1 MKRNIP
7 VIGAAVLLVS
17 LLAACGGSD
26 NGGGSASSGSGS
38 GTGTGTGTGSSAMM
52 VDTANV
58 LAQAEQK
65 SETTEAYPV
74 DGGLLVFTDTSDSTE
89 PVPIVGP

>member
-7 VIGAAVLLVS
+7 VTGAAVLLVS
-17 LLAACGGSD
+17 LLASCGGSD
-26 NGGGSASSGSGS
+26 NGGGSASSGSG
-38 GTGTGTGTGSSAMM
+38 TGTGTGSAVMM

-65 SETTEAYPV
+65 SETTEAYTV
-74 DGGLLVFTDTSDSTE
+74 NGGLLVFTDTTDTTE
-89 PVPIVGP
+89 PISIVGP

>member
-17 LLAACGGSD
+17 LLTSCGGSD
-26 NGGGSASSGSGS
+26 NGGGSASSGSG
-38 GTGTGTGTGSSAMM
+38 TGTGSSVMM

-65 SETTEAYPV
+65 SETTEAYTV
-74 DGGLLVFTDTSDSTE
+74 NGGVLVFTDTTDTAE
-89 PVPIVGP
+89 PISIVGP

>member
-17 LLAACGGSD
+17 LLTSCGGSD
-26 NGGGSASSGSGS
+26 NGGGSASSGSG
-38 GTGTGTGTGSSAMM
+38 TGTGSSVMM

-65 SETTEAYPV
+65 SETTEAYTV
-74 DGGLLVFTDTSDSTE
+74 NGGVLVFTDTTDTTE
-89 PVPIVGP
+89 PISIVGP

>member
-1 MKRNIP
+1 MKRTIP

-17 LLAACGGSD
+17 LLTSCGGSD
-26 NGGGSASSGSGS
+26 NGGGSASSGNGSGS
-38 GTGTGTGTGSSAMM
+38 GTGTGTGSSVMM

-65 SETTEAYPV
+65 SETTEAYSV
-74 DGGLLVFTDTSDSTE
+74 NGGVLEFTDTTDTAE
-89 PVPIVGP
+89 PISIVGP

>member
-1 MKRNIP
+1 MKRTIP

-17 LLAACGGSD
+17 LLTSCGGSD
-26 NGGGSASSGSGS
+26 NGGGSASSGN
-38 GTGTGTGTGSSAMM
+38 GTGTGTGTGSSVMM

-65 SETTEAYPV
+65 SETTEAYSV
-74 DGGLLVFTDTSDSTE
+74 NGGVLEFTDTTDTAE
-89 PVPIVGP
+89 PISIVGP

>member
-1 MKRNIP
+1 MKRKIP

-17 LLAACGGSD
+17 LLSSCGGSD

-38 GTGTGTGTGSSAMM
+38 GSGTGTGTGSSVMM

-58 LAQAEQK
+58 LSQAEQK
-65 SETTEAYPV
+65 SETTEAYTV
-74 DGGLLVFTDTSDSTE
+74 NGGVLVFTDTTDTTE
-89 PVPIVGP
+89 PISIVGP

>member
-7 VIGAAVLLVS
+7 VTGAAVLLVS
-17 LLAACGGSD
+17 LLASCGGSD
-26 NGGGSASSGSGS
+26 NGGGSAGSGS
-38 GTGTGTGTGSSAMM
+38 GTGTGTGSSVMM

-65 SETTEAYPV
+65 SETTEAYTV
-74 DGGLLVFTDTSDSTE
+74 NGGLLVFTDTTDTSE
-89 PVPIVGP
+89 PISIVGP

>member
-1 MKRNIP
+1 MKRTIP

-17 LLAACGGSD
+17 LLTSCGGSD
-26 NGGGSASSGSGS
+26 NGGGSASSGNGS
-38 GTGTGTGTGSSAMM
+38 GTGTGTGSSVMM

-65 SETTEAYPV
+65 SETTEAYSV
-74 DGGLLVFTDTSDSTE
+74 NGGVLVFTDTTDTAE
-89 PVPIVGP
+89 PISIVGP

>member
-1 MKRNIP
+1 MKRTIP

-17 LLAACGGSD
+17 LLTSCGGSD
-26 NGGGSASSGSGS
+26 NGGGSASSGNGS
-38 GTGTGTGTGSSAMM
+38 GTGTGTGSSVMM

-65 SETTEAYPV
+65 SETTEAYAV
-74 DGGLLVFTDTSDSTE
+74 NGGVLMFTDTTDATE
-89 PVPIVGP
+89 PISIVGP

>member
-7 VIGAAVLLVS
+7 VIGAAVLLASV
-17 LLAACGGSD
+17 LASCGGSD

-38 GTGTGTGTGSSAMM
+38 GTGTGTGSSARM
-52 VDTANV
+52 VDTENV

-65 SETTEAYPV
+65 SETTEAYTV
-74 DGGLLVFTDTSDSTE
+74 DGGLVVFTDTSDTTE
-89 PVPIVGP
+89 PVSIVGP

>member
-7 VIGAAVLLVS
+7 VTGAAVLLVS
-17 LLAACGGSD
+17 LLASCGGSD
-26 NGGGSASSGSGS
+26 NGGGSASSGSG
-38 GTGTGTGTGSSAMM
+38 TGTGTGSAVMM

-65 SETTEAYPV
+65 SETTEAYTV
-74 DGGLLVFTDTSDSTE
+74 NGGLLVFTDTTDTTE
-89 PVPIVGP
+89 PITIVGP